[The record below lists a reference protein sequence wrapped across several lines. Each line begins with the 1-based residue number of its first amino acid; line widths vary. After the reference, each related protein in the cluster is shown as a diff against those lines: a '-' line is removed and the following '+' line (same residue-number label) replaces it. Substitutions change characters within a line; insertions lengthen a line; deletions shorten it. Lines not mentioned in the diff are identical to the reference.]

1 MSLRV
6 RPATADD
13 VRFVED
19 MLVEAAAWDPHRP
32 TPPRDDVLAA
42 PENAHYVAGWPRP
55 TDAGV
60 VAEDD
65 DGEPVGAAWYR
76 FFDED
81 DPGYGF
87 VDPSIPE
94 VAIGVVPSQRSQ
106 GIGTLLLDH
115 LHAVARDQ
123 GIAAL
128 SLSVE
133 TANPAYL
140 LYARLGY
147 QPVGNQPGPAAQAA
161 GSVTMRFD
169 VRRAG

>member
-1 MSLRV
+1 LRV

-13 VRFVED
+13 AAFVED
-19 MLVEAAAWDPHRP
+19 MLVEAATWDPHRP
-32 TPPRDDVLAA
+32 RPPRDEVLAA
-42 PENAHYVAGWPRP
+42 PENAHYVEGWPRS

-60 VAEDD
+60 VAEDE
-65 DGEPVGAAWYR
+65 DGEPIGAAWYR

-87 VDPSIPE
+87 VDPATPE
-94 VAIGVVPSQRSQ
+94 VAIGVVAAHRGQ
-106 GIGTLLLDH
+106 GIGALLLDK
-115 LHAVARDQ
+115 LHAIARDQ
-123 GIAAL
+123 GVAAL

-161 GSVTMRFD
+161 GSVTMRFR
-169 VRRAG
+169 VR

>member
-1 MSLRV
+1 LRV

-13 VRFVED
+13 AAFVED
-19 MLVEAAAWDPHRP
+19 MLVEAATWDRHRP
-32 TPPRDDVLAA
+32 RPSRDEVLAA
-42 PENAHYVAGWPRP
+42 PENAHYVEGWPRP
-55 TDAGV
+55 SDAGV
-60 VAEDD
+60 VAEDE

-94 VAIGVVPSQRSQ
+94 VAIGVVAGHRSQ
-106 GIGTLLLDH
+106 GIGTLLLDR
-115 LHAVARDQ
+115 LHAMARDQ
-123 GIAAL
+123 GVRAL

-161 GSVTMRFD
+161 GSVTMSFQ
-169 VRRAG
+169 VR